1 MASLLLLDWA
11 HPAPGALRPGAVLA
25 QASQALV
32 LVSPWK
38 PLVLLAVFGAWA
50 WVVSTVYDKH
60 AARFRLARER
70 WNLIHLIVGL
80 VALVVAVG
88 IPWEHPA
95 AFFVGLAAALAIL
108 GIDLYAYAHVANK
121 DERVPES
128 QRIRLDAL
136 TKVSNARAERSKS
149 RGKIEPKLR
158 LIAPDKS
165 VLPPPTADTPEAE
178 VRLAAESVYLRAMA
192 SRASSVE
199 IRPTGKDQSYAP
211 VFIVDGLQTP
221 GDPLAA
227 QSALA
232 IIDLW
237 KLGAKLDVADR
248 RRKLQ
253 GTLDVE
259 HAGAKHRVRITSVGV
274 AGGMRL
280 TMLIDPDGQVRRE
293 PAKLG
298 LTDEQFKEL
307 RAIVDDPKRG
317 VVLLTTPPDGG
328 RTTLTYSVV
337 QMHDAYTQRVEVLEV
352 DQQLAIEGVRHTPFD
367 PLAEGADFGTTA
379 RSLLRRDPDV
389 LAVAELPDANTAKEV
404 AKADTDRTRVYVCFR
419 AGSALEALD
428 SWIKAVGDP
437 KQAARNLRGVVNGR
451 LLRKLCT
458 NCRVEYTPSPEMVQK
473 LGVTD
478 PKASTKLFKKGGQV
492 LIKNKPEV
500 CPVCGGVGFIGQEGI
515 FEVYAIGDEER
526 ALVESGNLSAIKA
539 ALRKKPLPT
548 LQAAGVAKLLQGVTS
563 LEEFT
568 RVTSPMPAPGAAAPS
583 SPAPQ
588 APPPAK
594 GASATSRR

>member
-568 RVTSPMPAPGAAAPS
+568 RVTSPTPAPGAAAPS

>member
-11 HPAPGALRPGAVLA
+11 HHAPGALRPGAVLA

-95 AFFVGLAAALAIL
+95 AFFVGLAAALVIL

-568 RVTSPMPAPGAAAPS
+568 RVTSPTPAPGAAAPS

>member
-1 MASLLLLDWA
+1 MASLFLLDWA
-11 HPAPGALRPGAVLA
+11 APTLGTLSPRPVLA

-38 PLVLLAVFGAWA
+38 PLVLLALFGAWA

-88 IPWEHPA
+88 IPWAHPA
-95 AFFVGLAAALAIL
+95 AFFVGLTAASAIL
-108 GIDLYAYAHVANK
+108 VIDLYAYAYVANK

-136 TKVSNARAERSKS
+136 TKLSNARSERSKS
-149 RGKIEPKLR
+149 KGKIEPKLKI
-158 LIAPDKS
+158 IAQDKS
-165 VLPPPTADTPEAE
+165 VLPPPAADTPEAE
-178 VRLAAESVYLRAMA
+178 VRVAAEAVYLRAMA
-192 SRASSVE
+192 ARASSIEV
-199 IRPTGKDQSYAP
+199 RPSGKDQSYLP
-211 VFIVDGLQTP
+211 VLTVDGLQTP
-221 GDPLAA
+221 GEPLPPQA
-227 QSALA
+227 ALA

-259 HAGAKHRVRITSVGV
+259 HAGARHRVRVTSVGV

-280 TMLIDPDGQVRRE
+280 SMLIDPDGQVRRD

-352 DQQLAIEGVRHTPFD
+352 DQQLSIEGVRHTAFD

-389 LAVAELPDANTAKEV
+389 LAVAELPDANTAKEI
-404 AKADTDRTRVYVCFR
+404 AKADTERSRVYVCFR
-419 AGSALEALD
+419 AASALEAID

-458 NCRVEYTPSPEMVQK
+458 NCRVEYAPSAEMIKK
-473 LGVTD
+473 LGVAD

-500 CPVCGGVGFIGQEGI
+500 CPICGGVGYAGQEGI
-515 FEVYAIGDEER
+515 FEVYALGDEER

-548 LQAAGVAKLLQGVTS
+548 LQAAGVSKLLQGVTS

-568 RVTSPMPAPGAAAPS
+568 RVTAPPAGPQAAPAGPAPTPAAP
-583 SPAPQ
+583 A
-588 APPPAK
+588 PAK
-594 GASATSRR
+594 GAAARG

>member
-95 AFFVGLAAALAIL
+95 AFFVGLAAALVIL

-568 RVTSPMPAPGAAAPS
+568 RVTSPTPAPGAAAPS